1 MIEITF
7 LLNHINYDVSM
18 KTKKLFLLPALLL
31 AGCSADSQDKLS
43 ILVPT
48 GAPSVA
54 FASFLNDSNFK
65 VIDQPNNIVAQ
76 MVNENVDIAVLP
88 TNLGVQQIK
97 KGLKYKLASTITFG
111 NLFICSTGLD
121 EDGVMGDDDYIVSF
135 QENAV
140 PDKIFKSV
148 YDVTVDYYQANA
160 QEAAKCLKLK
170 KDMNNGGVA
179 VDYVLMAEP
188 AVSKLESQGADFSIY
203 ANLQEVYKAKYD
215 DQQIFQASIFVR
227 DSLTHEQVDPY
238 LGRVKSYVTSLKTNP
253 SLLEKAKELDEQA
266 ETTLG
271 IDIAATVTAI
281 KKDNAL
287 GIGYEVAYDHK
298 AEIDTFLN
306 IFGMPETNEEIYYK

>member
-1 MIEITF
+1 M
-7 LLNHINYDVSM
+7 NYDMSM

-31 AGCSADSQDKLS
+31 AGCSVDSHDKLS

-48 GAPSVA
+48 GAPAVA
-54 FASFLNDSNFK
+54 FASFLNDSNFRVLDEPK
-65 VIDQPNNIVAQ
+65 NIVAQ

-88 TNLGVQQIK
+88 TNLGVQQIS

-121 EDGVMGDDDYIVSF
+121 DDGVMGDDDYIVSF

-148 YDVTVDYYQANA
+148 YSVTVDYYATNA

-170 KDMNNGGVA
+170 KDVVNNKD

-188 AVSKLESQGADFSIY
+188 AVSKLESTGAQFSIY
-203 ANLQEVYKAKYD
+203 ANLQEEYKAKYE

-227 DSLTHEQVDPY
+227 ESLTHEQVDPY
-238 LGRVKSYVTSLKTNP
+238 LGRVKSYVTSIKTNP
-253 SLLEKAKELDEQA
+253 SLLEKAKELDQNA

-271 IDIAATVTAI
+271 IDVAATVTAI

-287 GIGYEVAYDHK
+287 GIGYEVAYEHK
-298 AEIDTFLN
+298 AEIDTFLKV
-306 IFGMPETNEEIYYK
+306 FGMTETNEEIYYK